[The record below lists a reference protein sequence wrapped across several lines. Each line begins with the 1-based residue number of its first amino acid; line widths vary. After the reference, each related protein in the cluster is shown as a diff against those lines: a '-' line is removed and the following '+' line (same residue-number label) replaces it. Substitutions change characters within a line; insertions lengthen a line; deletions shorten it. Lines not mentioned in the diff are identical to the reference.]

1 MKQLALLTL
10 LAAVPSLH
18 AHEKDNSLHCASQ
31 ADTQRVRDYYTGYRP
46 GVPLPV
52 PSRFLD
58 VPELVIASGL
68 PEDQSIGTAG
78 SPQVVK
84 DIWKSIDAWG
94 GKTAVKLVLTS
105 GGKHAFAFPS
115 LVPIT
120 QPEDKSGYL
129 DVYADGGKGVHA
141 HLQVAHVKA
150 IYATDIPG
158 KEAGRRTRAISFFGA
173 DGQLVLGVYASIA
186 AETPDPAAIAAF
198 AKTWSLIQSL
208 PRVCTGE

>member
-1 MKQLALLTL
+1 VKELALLSL
-10 LAAVPSLH
+10 LAAAPALH
-18 AHEKDNSLHCASQ
+18 AHEQADVLHCASQ

-58 VPELVIASGL
+58 VPEMVIASGL
-68 PEDQSIGTAG
+68 PAEQSIGTPG
-78 SPQVVK
+78 SPRIVK

-94 GKTAVKLVLTS
+94 EKTAVKLVLTS
-105 GGKHAFAFPS
+105 GGKHAYAFPS

-141 HLQVAHVKA
+141 HIQVAHVKA
-150 IYATDIPG
+150 VYATDIPG
-158 KEAGRRTRAISFFGA
+158 KEAARRTRAISFFGA
-173 DGQLVLGVYASIA
+173 DGQLILGVYASIA
-186 AETPDPAAIAAF
+186 AENADPAAVAGF
-198 AKTWSLIQSL
+198 AKTWELIRSL
-208 PRVCTGE
+208 PRACAAP